1 MIDQDSNISQYYIH
15 NIEILLYLQDSKG
28 SNLDKWKMC
37 SPEDEPLILQQF
49 LRFSV
54 TRPLTQQLILQELCE
69 KNADTKAKLQ
79 EHMMKLMSNN
89 NTSKPPPL
97 GGDTS
102 VKQQPVT
109 SSPSSHGPPPTS
121 PSSSVSPVRSHS
133 SPVSS
138 LSRTSPESGLSQQQ
152 SSVPTSS
159 SGDRHFNGHPSSS
172 SLPSPSITSS
182 SSISS
187 PSPLNKL
194 QSMHPFDY
202 RKQEQQREAIPR
214 SPVEK
219 PIPPSMSPMRFPG
232 HGPGHGPGIPGYP
245 IPPSFGGHYPGM
257 SPYQH
262 QLAAA
267 RFHDAHN
274 ANQDRKP
281 KEEGSLF
288 NPMNLGS
295 GGPRGGG
302 QDVGMKMSSHGS
314 RERESSHSGPGRRPM
329 EHSRAFDAMF
339 DDLGTSFVNPTT
351 GKKRVQCNVCLKTFC
366 DKGALKIHFSAV
378 HLREMHKC
386 TVPGCNMM
394 FSSRRSR
401 NRHSANPNPKLHTP
415 HIRRKISP
423 HDGRTHQGPVLPF
436 DLHRSKPPT
445 SHHPLPHPP
454 MPPVGGPFPPFPNIP
469 PHLMPPELQKIHH
482 HHMELQRFQE
492 MQKLSS
498 LYSRRLAES
507 GGLGSGHKKEDGS
520 RFRDSEKQDQHSIV
534 GSEAKSESE
543 TDDQKADITDDD
555 KSVDNQSG
563 KDEVS
568 AAGRK
573 RKSQNPIRITH
584 SENKEDD
591 VNYSSDDNDEGFPD
605 PMDDFDEDDETLMD
619 YDSTDDADD
628 QIRLAKERK
637 LNNHDGGKN
646 ENGEMTQ
653 SGNMKNDPNDK
664 QNDHQSSEGKEN
676 ILDPSSESGLDE
688 KTAAT
693 GKIQVRND
701 LTDREKFSSNN
712 NNNNSGGE
720 EDEGG
725 TNNDVAEYGD
735 ADMTDNDNPGSP
747 SEADFAD
754 ADIPIDKEN
763 PLRCVDCGEEFQ
775 NHFAVKIHYQNVH
788 LKLMHK
794 CTVDGCNAAFPS
806 KRSRDRHSSNHA
818 LHRKLLSTSSDDH
831 GASGS
836 VSVDTDDVHRDHGTS
851 PTGGDIGSQIS
862 PRTMSSHGHNRDG
875 GGHPPPS
882 SAPPPPPPPYQNE
895 FLARFLAE
903 QQQRM
908 AFPFLPGMTSSSH
921 PSNHMNTLSNINNT
935 SACKGSGLIPP
946 PFGMFPFNP
955 LLSDMTRLPGLF
967 HKAPGMLGPGGP
979 GPDQGP
985 NHHPSNKLMEENL
998 RKYMAMAGIVNKIEN
1013 H

>member
-1 MIDQDSNISQYYIH
+1 
-15 NIEILLYLQDSKG
+15 
-28 SNLDKWKMC
+28 MC

-49 LRFSV
+49 LRFSA
-54 TRPLTQQLILQELCE
+54 TRALTQQLILQELCE

-89 NTSKPPPL
+89 NQTKPIS
-97 GGDTS
+97 DS
-102 VKQQPVT
+102 QKAA
-109 SSPSSHGPPPTS
+109 SPGSHGPTSHQPTS
-121 PSSSVSPVRSHS
+121 PSSSAGVSPVRSHP

-138 LSRTSPESGLSQQQ
+138 LSRTSPESVSSSHPQHQQQ
-152 SSVPTSS
+152 QQPVPTSS
-159 SGDRHFNGHPSSS
+159 QHQPDQKNG
-172 SLPSPSITSS
+172 SLPSPNTSS
-182 SSISS
+182 STSSITS

-202 RKQEQQREAIPR
+202 RKQERKTPDVPR

-219 PIPPSMSPMRFPG
+219 PIPPSMNPMRFP
-232 HGPGHGPGIPGYP
+232 HGPGPMPGYP
-245 IPPSFGGHYPGM
+245 IPPSFGGYPGL

-267 RFHDAHN
+267 RFHDAH
-274 ANQDRKP
+274 AGNQDRKP
-281 KEEGSLF
+281 KEENLF
-288 NPMNLGS
+288 NPMNLSRGQDR
-295 GGPRGGG
+295 GQMPRG
-302 QDVGMKMSSHGS
+302 
-314 RERESSHSGPGRRPM
+314 EREPHSGPGRRPM
-329 EHSRAFDAMF
+329 EASRQFDAMF

-436 DLHRSKPPT
+436 EMHRIKPPV
-445 SHHPLPHPP
+445 SHHMPPHPQNHLP
-454 MPPVGGPFPPFPNIP
+454 VPGVGVGPPPPFPPFPNIP

-482 HHMELQRFQE
+482 HQMELQRIQE

-507 GGLGSGHKKEDGS
+507 GGGMMHKKED
-520 RFRDSEKQDQHSIV
+520 RFRDSEKDQLSIV
-534 GSEAKSESE
+534 GSEPD
-543 TDDQKADITDDD
+543 TDQKADITDDD

-568 AAGRK
+568 ATGRK

-584 SENKEDD
+584 SENRGEDE

-619 YDSTDDADD
+619 YDSTDDVDD

-637 LNNHDGGKN
+637 LNNHHDDSKN
-646 ENGEMTQ
+646 VNGEMTET
-653 SGNMKNDPNDK
+653 GNLKNEQNDK
-664 QNDHQSSEGKEN
+664 QVDHQSESDGKEN
-676 ILDPSSESGLDE
+676 ITDSTSEKNFTGACEDKCE
-688 KTAAT
+688 GGTP

-701 LTDREKFSSNN
+701 LTAGEKFSASNN
-712 NNNNSGGE
+712 NNTEEAGE
-720 EDEGG
+720 GVVGMDGDEMNEI
-725 TNNDVAEYGD
+725 TASS
-735 ADMTDNDNPGSP
+735 PGSP
-747 SEADFAD
+747 TESDLD
-754 ADIPIDKEN
+754 AEIPIDKEN

-806 KRSRDRHSSNHA
+806 KRSRDRHSSNHV
-818 LHRKLLSTSSDDH
+818 LHRKLLSTSSDGDH
-831 GASGS
+831 VSPDNDVSENVSGS
-836 VSVDTDDVHRDHGTS
+836 GVVTS
-851 PTGGDIGSQIS
+851 PVSMSQS
-862 PRTMSSHGHNRDG
+862 QLRDTI
-875 GGHPPPS
+875 PQ
-882 SAPPPPPPPYQNE
+882 PPPPPPPYQNE

-903 QQQRM
+903 QQQRL
-908 AFPFLPGMTSSSH
+908 AFPFLPGMTSSH
-921 PSNHMNTLSNINNT
+921 QPGHMNTLSTINNS

-955 LLSDMTRLPGLF
+955 LLGDMTRLPGLF
-967 HKAPGMLGPGGP
+967 HKGPGMQTAHASEQPGLIGP
-979 GPDQGP
+979 GP
-985 NHHPSNKLMEENL
+985 HNKLMEENL
-998 RKYMAMAGIVNKIEN
+998 RKYMAMAGLVNKIEN